1 MVGEQQE
8 LNLEQLI
15 SWLGYAEDPIIE
27 QVLAR
32 FICSR
37 NQEVEEF
44 LHSSAIAYE
53 RSSSARTYLLTTENK
68 DIAGYF
74 TLSIGFADISKSEG
88 LSEEDKKKLKM
99 NKCPDHRIPC
109 FLIGQL
115 GRNDSFSSDDLPGNQ
130 ILEIA
135 LAVLVEIK
143 DQIGGKFVIV
153 ECEDPLISMYQSDTF
168 GFRLFNTPNKKRKYN
183 QLFRVI

>member
-44 LHSSAIAYE
+44 LHASAIAYE
-53 RSSSARTYLLTTENK
+53 RSSSARAYLLTTENK

-74 TLSIGFADISKSEG
+74 TLSIGLADISKSEG
-88 LSEEDKKKLKM
+88 LSKEDKKRFTM
-99 NKCPDHRIPC
+99 NKCPDK
-109 FLIGQL
+109 G
-115 GRNDSFSSDDLPGNQ
+115 
-130 ILEIA
+130 
-135 LAVLVEIK
+135 
-143 DQIGGKFVIV
+143 
-153 ECEDPLISMYQSDTF
+153 
-168 GFRLFNTPNKKRKYN
+168 KRKS
-183 QLFRVI
+183 QLYPPLPEPK